1 MGLVHYTSAKA
12 FLFDYGQE
20 KDFDILRLDVEM
32 PEIYTKFNEIVGD
45 KTAIYI
51 SHRLSSCRFCD
62 RIAVFEKG
70 SIVQVARTRS
80 CFVTGVANSMNSGMH
95 KRSITRKRKY

>member
-12 FLFDYGQE
+12 FLFDYWQE
-20 KDFDILRLDVEM
+20 KDFDILLLDVEM

-51 SHRLSSCRFCD
+51 SPVSYTHLTLLTTSR
-62 RIAVFEKG
+62 V
-70 SIVQVARTRS
+70 
-80 CFVTGVANSMNSGMH
+80 
-95 KRSITRKRKY
+95 

>member
-1 MGLVHYTSAKA
+1 MGLVHYTSA

-20 KDFDILRLDVEM
+20 KDFDILLLDVEM